1 MSKETLDS
9 KPITNDL
16 EIWDIDDSNLDSLIE
31 EPQSSM
37 EEPALDFD
45 APKGKAKQDMFDDFE
60 EEETPKKKETPK
72 AEEIEEEDE
81 ELPEFD
87 PGEEPEE
94 DEEEED
100 EKPLGKD
107 KDLVSEESEV
117 TEEED
122 NEFSVFAKMLNEN
135 ELLDLPEDFEATSE
149 GLMDAFAGT
158 IENRVKEEIE
168 LFQRSLPE
176 EGKDLLRHLMQGGSV
191 ADFTNVYSAP
201 DVTRVELE
209 GNKNINNQ
217 RAVLQEFLRLRG
229 DSAEDIR
236 ETLQDY
242 EDLGK
247 LEGQAKKAQQKL
259 VAYYD
264 AQKKQ
269 LAQRQEQ
276 EQAQRLQK
284 RKEVLDNIQKTITES
299 TEIKGFPMSRK
310 VKQDLISYM
319 TDNTVKIDT
328 ENGPQYVTQFQA
340 DEMEAGKNVDDFIL
354 RAYLRMTDFSLDGVK
369 KKTTTDLSS
378 KLKDQLQRSKSKTA
392 TQAKFGG
399 NKKTGKATSDAWLI

>member
-31 EPQSSM
+31 EPKSST
-37 EEPALDFD
+37 EEPVLDFD

-72 AEEIEEEDE
+72 AEEIEEEEE

-87 PGEEPEE
+87 PGDELEEES
-94 DEEEED
+94 EEEEETE
-100 EKPLGKD
+100 EKTSK
-107 KDLVSEESEV
+107 KKEEVVEEA
-117 TEEED
+117 EEED

-135 ELLDLPEDFEATSE
+135 ELLDLPEDFEASEE

-158 IENRVKEEIE
+158 IESRVKEEIE
-168 LFQRSLPE
+168 LFQRALPQ

-191 ADFTNVYSAP
+191 SDFTNVYSAP
-201 DVTRVELE
+201 DVTKVNLE
-209 GNKNINNQ
+209 GQKNISNQ

-229 DSAEDIR
+229 DSSEDIQ

-247 LEGQAKKAQQKL
+247 LEQQSKKAQQKL
-259 VAYYD
+259 SAYYD

-269 LAQRQEQ
+269 LAQKQEQ
-276 EQAQRLQK
+276 EQAEKLQK
-284 RKEVLDNIQKTITES
+284 RQEVLNDIQKTITDS
-299 TEIKGFPMSRK
+299 PEIKGFPMSRK
-310 VKQDLISYM
+310 VKKDLISYM

-328 ENGPQYVTQFQA
+328 PNGPQYVTQFQA

-392 TQAKFGG
+392 TQAKFGS
-399 NKKTGKATSDAWLI
+399 NKKTGKASSDAWMI

>member
-1 MSKETLDS
+1 MGKETLDS

-31 EPQSSM
+31 EPKSLT
-37 EEPALDFD
+37 EEPVLDFD
-45 APKGKAKQDMFDDFE
+45 TPKGKAKQDMFDDFE

-94 DEEEED
+94 EEEE
-100 EKPLGKD
+100 
-107 KDLVSEESEV
+107 
-117 TEEED
+117 TEEEPLGD
-122 NEFSVFAKMLNEN
+122 KKAAKEEEAETQEEENEFSVFAKMLNEN
-135 ELLDLPEDFEATSE
+135 ELLDLPEDFEASEE

-168 LFQRSLPE
+168 LFQKSLPE

-191 ADFTNVYSAP
+191 ASFTSVYAAP
-201 DVTRVELE
+201 DVTRVNLE
-209 GNKNINNQ
+209 GHKNISNQ

-229 DSAEDIR
+229 DSPEDIQ

-247 LEGQAKKAQQKL
+247 LEQQSKKAQQKL
-259 VAYYD
+259 SAYYN

-269 LAQRQEQ
+269 LAQKQEQ
-276 EQAQRLQK
+276 AQAQRLQK
-284 RKEVLDNIQKTITES
+284 RQEVLDDIQKTITNS
-299 TEIKGFPMSRK
+299 TEIKGFPMSIK
-310 VKQDLISYM
+310 VKKDLISYM
-319 TDNTVKIDT
+319 TDNRVKIDT

-378 KLKDQLQRSKSKTA
+378 KLKDQLQRSKTKTA
-392 TQAKFGG
+392 TQAKFGS
-399 NKKTGKATSDAWLI
+399 NKKTGKASSDAWMI

>member
-31 EPQSSM
+31 EPKSST
-37 EEPALDFD
+37 EEPVLDFD

-60 EEETPKKKETPK
+60 EEEAPKKKETPK
-72 AEEIEEEDE
+72 AEESEEEEE

-94 DEEEED
+94 EED
-100 EKPLGKD
+100 DDDEKEPLGD
-107 KDLVSEESEV
+107 KKAAKEELE

-135 ELLDLPEDFEATSE
+135 ELLDLPEDFEASEE

-158 IENRVKEEIE
+158 IESRVKEEIE
-168 LFQRSLPE
+168 LFQKSLPE

-191 ADFTNVYSAP
+191 ASFTNVYAAP
-201 DVTRVELE
+201 DVTKVTLE
-209 GNKNINNQ
+209 GQKNIFNQ
-217 RAVLQEFLRLRG
+217 RTVLQEFLRLRG
-229 DSAEDIR
+229 DNPEDIK
-236 ETLQDY
+236 ETIQDY

-247 LEGQAKKAQQKL
+247 LEQQSKKAQQKL
-259 VAYYD
+259 ASYYD

-269 LAQRQEQ
+269 LAQKQEQ

-284 RKEVLDNIQKTITES
+284 REEVLNNIQKTITDS

-310 VKQDLISYM
+310 VKKDLISYM

-328 ENGPQYVTQFQA
+328 PNGPQYVTQFQA

-399 NKKTGKATSDAWLI
+399 NKKTGKASSDAWMI